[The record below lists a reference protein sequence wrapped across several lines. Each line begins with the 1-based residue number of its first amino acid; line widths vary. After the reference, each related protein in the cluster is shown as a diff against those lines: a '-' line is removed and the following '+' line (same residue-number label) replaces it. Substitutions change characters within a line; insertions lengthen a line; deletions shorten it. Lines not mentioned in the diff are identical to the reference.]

1 MFDLEKK
8 KKKRRKKEE
17 IFASDVVCSI
27 LSHIQAGFGVLP
39 RAVLLAGAAG
49 GLLSAVTPVGA
60 TLTCRND
67 NDLLHGYLRVAERKE
82 GSEEKVSL

>member
-1 MFDLEKK
+1 MT
-8 KKKRRKKEE
+8 
-17 IFASDVVCSI
+17 SDINNNSIVCSI

-39 RAVLLAGAAG
+39 RAVLIAGAAG

-60 TLTCRND
+60 TLTWRND

-82 GSEEKVSL
+82 GSEER

>member
-1 MFDLEKK
+1 
-8 KKKRRKKEE
+8 
-17 IFASDVVCSI
+17 
-27 LSHIQAGFGVLP
+27 LP

-60 TLTCRND
+60 TLTWRND
-67 NDLLHGYLRVAERKE
+67 NDLLHGYLRVEERKE